1 MLSHLAGALL
11 AVAPAQAYDTVFDQ
25 LKNLAPRTERVAPV
39 RTPIV
44 LRRDVIEVRL
54 DSGMVYLLTPVA
66 GRTVGIAFVGAG
78 SVSFVPPLAVEQFNL
93 KRVLGDS
100 AVTGP
105 ITAAVFI
112 FTDSTEAQLARTL
125 AFGTGLTTA
134 TSGAA
139 AAAVDDALEYLVD
152 GRSRSGDPTL
162 IGGLLNGTTNDYF
175 SAFVQRKRGESL
187 LMQFDPTEAEEVLL
201 FRRGKMV
208 GQRTETICQFQRA
221 ADRDAGVEVVAEQP
235 QPLVVRAYTIDATID
250 GSYRFSARTSVRVSA
265 RQGGV
270 QWARFILYSQL
281 DVDSVVTE
289 SGTPLTFFRRDTWSP
304 LWVRFPEP
312 LAPGQEQTFRVVY
325 HGALIGFGSALPPGW
340 GQDRAGM
347 QTVLDSWAF
356 IKETETWYP
365 RYAGTETYD
374 VSLTFRTPKSLK
386 FSSIGRL
393 VQADT
398 QGNTIVSRW
407 ASELPT
413 NSVSFNIGDF
423 EEFAIRDPRIPPVTV
438 HLNAEAHR
446 LISRYIP
453 SSRSAQQQVGAD
465 VVNSLAFFTNVFGAP
480 LFHQYY
486 ATEIPYFH
494 GQAFPGMI
502 HLSWWTF
509 IGWSTDG
516 EDESFRAH
524 EMAHQ
529 WWGIGVEPANYR
541 DAWLSE
547 GFAEFAGLWY
557 MQLILRDN
565 VKYFKKLREAR
576 VEIRR
581 QRDKAVPL
589 GLGYRAVE
597 SWRGN
602 YSLITYQK
610 GAWVLH
616 MLRNMMLDNR
626 TMSEDRFTAMMRDFY
641 TTYRGKRASTLD
653 FQRVV
658 ERHFGQ
664 PMDWFFQQWVYGT
677 DVPTYTFSWAA
688 QPDSGG
694 YTVRLRV
701 RQSDVPGYF
710 AMYVPLLIK
719 FEQGEALIRML
730 VRGPTSEA
738 SIHLG
743 AQPKTIQMNPLES
756 VLAEVKTEEWRP

>member
-1 MLSHLAGALL
+1 MTPFLAGALL
-11 AVAPAQAYDTVFDQ
+11 AVTPAQAYDTVFDQ
-25 LKNLAPRTERVAPV
+25 LKNMAPRTERVATV

-44 LRRDVIEVRL
+44 LRRDVIELRL
-54 DSGMVYLLTPVA
+54 DSGIVYLLTPVA

-93 KRVLGDS
+93 KRVLGDT
-100 AVTGP
+100 AITGP
-105 ITAAVFI
+105 ITAAVLLFV
-112 FTDSTEAQLARTL
+112 DSTEAELARTL
-125 AFGTGLTTA
+125 TFGTGLTTA
-134 TSGAA
+134 SSGAA
-139 AAAVDDALEYLVD
+139 AGAVDDALAYLMD
-152 GRSRSGDPTL
+152 GRSRSVDPTL
-162 IGGLLNGTTNDYF
+162 MANLLNGTGNAYF
-175 SAFVQRKRGESL
+175 SAYVQRKRGESVT
-187 LMQFDPTEAEEVLL
+187 MQFDPTEAEEVILT
-201 FRRGKMV
+201 RRGKIV

-221 ADRDAGVEVVAEQP
+221 ADRDAGIEVVAEHTE
-235 QPLVVRAYTIDATID
+235 LLAVRAYAIDATID
-250 GSYRFSARTSVRVSA
+250 GNYRFSARTTVKVSA
-265 RQGGV
+265 RHERQ
-270 QWARFILYSQL
+270 QWARFILYSEL

-289 SGTPLTFFRRDTWSP
+289 AGAPLTFFRRDTWSP

-312 LAPGQEQTFRVVY
+312 LTAGQEQTFRVVY
-325 HGALIGFGSALPPGW
+325 HGSLIGFGSALPEVW
-340 GQDRAGM
+340 DQDRGGM
-347 QTVLDSWAF
+347 KTVLDSWAY
-356 IKETETWYP
+356 IKDTETWYP
-365 RYAGTETYD
+365 RYAGNDTYD
-374 VSLTFRTPKSLK
+374 VTLTFRTPKSLK

-398 QGNTIVSRW
+398 QANTIVSRW
-407 ASELPT
+407 VSELPT

-423 EEFAIRDPRIPPVTV
+423 EEFKIRDPRIPPVTV
-438 HLNAEAHR
+438 HLNTEAHR

-453 SSRSAQQQVGAD
+453 SSRTAQQQVGVD
-465 VVNSLAFFTNVFGAP
+465 VVNSLAFFTNVFGPP

-486 ATEIPYFH
+486 ASEIPYFH

-565 VKYFKKLREAR
+565 NKYFKKLRDAR

-581 QRDKAVPL
+581 ARDKAMPI
-589 GLGYRAVE
+589 GLGYRAME

-616 MLRNMMLDNR
+616 MLRNMMIDNR
-626 TMSEDRFTAMMRDFY
+626 TMSEERFMAMMKDFY
-641 TTYRGKRASTLD
+641 ATYRGKRASTLD
-653 FQRVV
+653 FQRTV

-664 PMDWFFQQWVYGT
+664 PMDWFFEQWVNGT
-677 DVPTYTFSWAA
+677 AVPTYTFSWTAE
-688 QPDSGG
+688 PDSSG
-694 YTVRLRV
+694 YAVRLRV
-701 RQSDVPGYF
+701 RQSDVPDRF
-710 AMYVPLLIK
+710 AMYVPLSIK
-719 FEQGEALIRML
+719 FEQGEALVRML
-730 VRGPTSEA
+730 VRGATSDA
-738 SIHLG
+738 TIHL
-743 AQPKTIQMNPLES
+743 AALPKTIQLNPLES
-756 VLAEVKTEEWRP
+756 VLAEVKTEDWRP